1 MYSAGQSGELADSN
15 AYGGESPT
23 SRMMPR
29 GTHTTDEELVFRND
43 SSRSKSSQNHSYM
56 ASISTG
62 QKARSTMSASTSR
75 VGPHSANSSST
86 NISQQASQRSTS
98 STGHYPNGGGSSPGN
113 SARSSAVRLPAR
125 ASPGASEGAGKRR
138 PAAQQGHQRKVSI
151 DARGYL
157 RALND
162 LFFAKFCVDELFYRE
177 FRELLVKRIQD
188 STYRYDPEDLQDIL
202 DDLTEAC
209 KSTRLNLDAVS
220 QWRLNYFTRDQSAS
234 VIDHIFLINVNV
246 MVYDAKYSNA
256 CLDTYC
262 ADPLCSEIH
271 AGRVTEEDKAKAFRR
286 VLNILLNEA
295 LRVRLITKEQKT
307 SVRMRLVKGVY
318 AAEDRINAIK
328 ELAVLTMLAQDER
341 LRDLVTY
348 ALVGVGKPWSQAD
361 MSATDVDED
370 CNLDPDM
377 VYRKAMSTIN
387 NQYLESILDVRRL
400 GMSISVEEVGRLRD
414 LWARASTR
422 VPDARVVTLPML
434 LHLLVHCSE
443 SELQGAL
450 PQAGVSG
457 AAMAKAGE
465 AGGLCGRIEQVE
477 DAALQIVQNLGL
489 AWELGDNPPRDLRQF
504 CMVLLLDLGSL
515 LSMLLVPEGATPG
528 SSDTMA
534 ADSDAREVG
543 VVEDGLFAKWWDVC
557 EAVVRFER
565 VHRRFYAA
573 FLVTYIKI
581 SSEKLLAQKADFD
594 PELFLSMVVEL
605 LTEYRKRRPDYEA
618 IVLTL
623 DGHLSLLSTG
633 SDSTRSSGSG
643 DSVNQ
648 KKPIPPPQPGGKVL
662 DRRTREDIGSEFDRL
677 FAWVDQQLPSNNR
690 VRSLSRAPS
699 PRGRT
704 PSWQTTG
711 GSGSIGPAGM
721 DKMRSSS
728 SASIGYN
735 SSSGGNRVASPLPP
749 MPASALSREHF

>member
-1 MYSAGQSGELADSN
+1 
-15 AYGGESPT
+15 
-23 SRMMPR
+23 
-29 GTHTTDEELVFRND
+29 
-43 SSRSKSSQNHSYM
+43 
-56 ASISTG
+56 
-62 QKARSTMSASTSR
+62 
-75 VGPHSANSSST
+75 
-86 NISQQASQRSTS
+86 
-98 STGHYPNGGGSSPGN
+98 
-113 SARSSAVRLPAR
+113 
-125 ASPGASEGAGKRR
+125 
-138 PAAQQGHQRKVSI
+138 
-151 DARGYL
+151 
-157 RALND
+157 
-162 LFFAKFCVDELFYRE
+162 
-177 FRELLVKRIQD
+177 
-188 STYRYDPEDLQDIL
+188 
-202 DDLTEAC
+202 
-209 KSTRLNLDAVS
+209 
-220 QWRLNYFTRDQSAS
+220 
-234 VIDHIFLINVNV
+234 
-246 MVYDAKYSNA
+246 
-256 CLDTYC
+256 
-262 ADPLCSEIH
+262 
-271 AGRVTEEDKAKAFRR
+271 
-286 VLNILLNEA
+286 
-295 LRVRLITKEQKT
+295 
-307 SVRMRLVKGVY
+307 
-318 AAEDRINAIK
+318 

-348 ALVGVGKPWSQAD
+348 ALVGVGKPWSQSD
-361 MSATDVDED
+361 MSAADADED

-443 SELQGAL
+443 GELQGAL

-515 LSMLLVPEGATPG
+515 LSMLLVPEGATTPG

-623 DGHLSLLSTG
+623 DGRLSLLSTG

-648 KKPIPPPQPGGKVL
+648 KKPIPPPQPAGKAL

-704 PSWQTTG
+704 PSWQTAG

-749 MPASALSREHF
+749 MPSSALSREHF

>member
-1 MYSAGQSGELADSN
+1 
-15 AYGGESPT
+15 
-23 SRMMPR
+23 
-29 GTHTTDEELVFRND
+29 
-43 SSRSKSSQNHSYM
+43 
-56 ASISTG
+56 
-62 QKARSTMSASTSR
+62 
-75 VGPHSANSSST
+75 
-86 NISQQASQRSTS
+86 
-98 STGHYPNGGGSSPGN
+98 
-113 SARSSAVRLPAR
+113 
-125 ASPGASEGAGKRR
+125 
-138 PAAQQGHQRKVSI
+138 
-151 DARGYL
+151 
-157 RALND
+157 
-162 LFFAKFCVDELFYRE
+162 
-177 FRELLVKRIQD
+177 
-188 STYRYDPEDLQDIL
+188 
-202 DDLTEAC
+202 
-209 KSTRLNLDAVS
+209 
-220 QWRLNYFTRDQSAS
+220 
-234 VIDHIFLINVNV
+234 
-246 MVYDAKYSNA
+246 
-256 CLDTYC
+256 
-262 ADPLCSEIH
+262 
-271 AGRVTEEDKAKAFRR
+271 
-286 VLNILLNEA
+286 
-295 LRVRLITKEQKT
+295 
-307 SVRMRLVKGVY
+307 
-318 AAEDRINAIK
+318 
-328 ELAVLTMLAQDER
+328 
-341 LRDLVTY
+341 
-348 ALVGVGKPWSQAD
+348 
-361 MSATDVDED
+361 
-370 CNLDPDM
+370 M

-443 SELQGAL
+443 SELQSAL
-450 PQAGVSG
+450 PQAGVSV

-465 AGGLCGRIEQVE
+465 VGGLSGRIEQVE

-504 CMVLLLDLGSL
+504 CMVLLLDLGSV

-528 SSDTMA
+528 SSDAMA
-534 ADSDAREVG
+534 SDSDAREVG

-565 VHRRFYAA
+565 VHRRFYTA

-618 IVLTL
+618 VVLTL
-623 DGHLSLLSTG
+623 DGRLSLLSTG

-648 KKPIPPPQPGGKVL
+648 KKTIPLPQPGGKAL
-662 DRRTREDIGSEFDRL
+662 DRRTREDIGGEFDRL
-677 FAWVDQQLPSNNR
+677 FAWVDQQLPSSNR

-704 PSWQTTG
+704 PSWQTAG
-711 GSGSIGPAGM
+711 GNGSIGPGSM

-749 MPASALSREHF
+749 MPSSALSREHF

>member
-15 AYGGESPT
+15 AYGGDSST

-86 NISQQASQRSTS
+86 NVSQQASQRSTS
-98 STGHYPNGGGSSPGN
+98 STGHYPSGGGGSPGN

-348 ALVGVGKPWSQAD
+348 ALVGVGKPWSQSD

-443 SELQGAL
+443 SELQDAL
-450 PQAGVSG
+450 PQAGVSV

-465 AGGLCGRIEQVE
+465 VGGLCGRIEQVE

-515 LSMLLVPEGATPG
+515 LSMLLVPEGTTPG

-623 DGHLSLLSTG
+623 DGRLSLLSTG

>member
-1 MYSAGQSGELADSN
+1 
-15 AYGGESPT
+15 
-23 SRMMPR
+23 MPR

-62 QKARSTMSASTSR
+62 QKVRNTMSASASR

-98 STGHYPNGGGSSPGN
+98 STGHYPKSDGSPGN
-113 SARSSAVRLPAR
+113 SARSSAVQLPAR
-125 ASPGASEGAGKRR
+125 ASPGANEGAGKRR
-138 PAAQQGHQRKVSI
+138 PVAQQGHQRKVSI

-188 STYRYDPEDLQDIL
+188 STYRYDPVDLQDIL

-246 MVYDAKYSNA
+246 MVYDPKYSNA

-295 LRVRLITKEQKT
+295 LRVRLITKDQKT

-341 LRDLVTY
+341 LRDLITY
-348 ALVGVGKPWSQAD
+348 ALVGVGKPWSQSD
-361 MSATDVDED
+361 VSATDVDED

-414 LWARASTR
+414 LWAQASTR

-450 PQAGVSG
+450 PQAGVSI

-504 CMVLLLDLGSL
+504 CMVLLLDLGSV

-534 ADSDAREVG
+534 TDSDAREVG

-573 FLVTYIKI
+573 FLMTYIKI
-581 SSEKLLAQKADFD
+581 ASEKLLAQKADFD

-623 DGHLSLLSTG
+623 DGRLSLLSAGGDST
-633 SDSTRSSGSG
+633 STRSSGSG
-643 DSVNQ
+643 DPVNQ
-648 KKPIPPPQPGGKVL
+648 KKPIPLPQPGGKVL

-704 PSWQTTG
+704 PSWQTAG
-711 GSGSIGPAGM
+711 GSGSIGPSSM

-735 SSSGGNRVASPLPP
+735 SSSSGNRVGSPLPP
-749 MPASALSREHF
+749 MPSSAL

>member
-1 MYSAGQSGELADSN
+1 MYSAGQSSESVNTN
-15 AYGGESPT
+15 AYGGDSSS

-29 GTHTTDEELVFRND
+29 GTQTTDEELVFRND

-62 QKARSTMSASTSR
+62 QKVRNTMSSSTPR
-75 VGPHSANSSST
+75 VGPPSASNSST
-86 NISQQASQRSTS
+86 NVNQQASQRSAS
-98 STGHYPNGGGSSPGN
+98 STGHYPGSGGSPGS

-125 ASPGASEGAGKRR
+125 ASPGAGEGAGKRR
-138 PAAQQGHQRKVSI
+138 PAAQQGHQRKASI
-151 DARGYL
+151 DSRGYL

-177 FRELLVKRIQD
+177 FRELMVKRIQD

-202 DDLTEAC
+202 DDLSEAC

-234 VIDHIFLINVNV
+234 VIDHIFLINTNV
-246 MVYDAKYSNA
+246 MVYDPKYSNT

-286 VLNILLNEA
+286 VLNIVLNEA

-307 SVRMRLVKGVY
+307 SVRMRLVKGIY
-318 AAEDRINAIK
+318 ATEDRINIIK
-328 ELAVLTMLAQDER
+328 ELSVLTMLAQDER

-348 ALVGVGKPWSQAD
+348 ALVGVGKPWSQSD
-361 MSATDVDED
+361 MSVTDVDED

-387 NQYLESILDVRRL
+387 NHYLESILDVRRL
-400 GMSISVEEVGRLRD
+400 GMSISVEEVGRLRE

-422 VPDARVVTLPML
+422 VPDTRVLTLPML

-450 PQAGVSG
+450 PQAGVSV

-465 AGGLCGRIEQVE
+465 AGGLSGRIEQVE

-504 CMVLLLDLGSL
+504 CMVLLLDLGSV
-515 LSMLLVPEGATPG
+515 LSMLLVHEGAAVS
-528 SSDTMA
+528 SSDIMA

-565 VHRRFYAA
+565 VHRRFYVA
-573 FLVTYIKI
+573 FLMTYIRI

-623 DGHLSLLSTG
+623 DGRLSLPPNSG
-633 SDSTRSSGSG
+633 DSASARSSGSG
-643 DSVNQ
+643 DSVGH
-648 KKPIPPPQPGGKVL
+648 KKPAPPPQPGAKAL

-677 FAWVDQQLPSNNR
+677 FAWVDLQLPSNNR

-704 PSWQTTG
+704 PSWQTAG
-711 GSGSIGPAGM
+711 GSGGNTGQGS
-721 DKMRSSS
+721 MRSAS

-749 MPASALSREHF
+749 MPLSALSREHF